1 MRAGRLGYMGKRNA
15 MTEYYKTQLA
25 KGLEYQD
32 FVMINLH
39 KHGIVLQNI
48 QSRKYQLKTE
58 NLLGMEIK
66 FDDKMKET
74 GNLYFETYEKSD
86 PENANYVMSGILRD
100 DECWLFA
107 IGNYEEIFIFSKNRL
122 KKIWKML
129 EAGKEVLKARR
140 VQISTSIGMLIPVSE
155 ANIICEKR
163 IMFK

>member
-1 MRAGRLGYMGKRNA
+1 

-86 PENANYVMSGILRD
+86 PDNEKYVESGILRE

-122 KKIWKML
+122 KKIWRIF
-129 EAGKEVLKARR
+129 ESGKNILKARR
-140 VQISTSIGMLIPVSE
+140 VQISTSIGMIIPVDE
-155 ANIICEKR
+155 ALCVCEKR
-163 IMFK
+163 ITF